1 MSERILL
8 IDDDD
13 SIRKVIGYMLDEAGY
28 TAETAASA
36 EAGLKAFSAQRP
48 DLVLSDI
55 KMPKKDGI
63 QLLGEF
69 KSIDAS
75 VPVIILTAFGTVETA
90 VEAMKRGAADYLT
103 KPISRDELLMTV
115 AKILK
120 MSRLERENESLRDT
134 LNDRFRF
141 ASIVGLS
148 PAMGAVFETL
158 RKVAPT
164 DATVLITGESGTGK
178 ELIAKAIHFNS
189 PRRAQRL
196 VTINCAAIPHELLE
210 SELFGHV
217 RGAFTGAVR
226 DKSGKFEQA
235 NGGTLFLDEIGSM
248 PVTLQAKLL
257 RALQEREIER
267 VGESRPI
274 KFDARVVAASNME
287 LKKMVKEGTFREDL
301 YYRLNVIP
309 ITLPPLRERRED
321 IPLIARHF
329 VQKSCKSN
337 NLQLKTLTQEAVRA
351 IMSYTWPGNIRQL
364 ENAIE
369 HAVAMSGQER
379 EIPANTLPADVMES
393 SGSLLLPTVAI
404 PDEGINFTSVVSQLE
419 RELISRCLEKTGGN
433 KRQAARLLNLSRTT
447 LIDKLH
453 RLNIAA
459 ATEPSEPVAN

>member
-115 AKILK
+115 AKTLK
-120 MSRLERENESLRDT
+120 ISRLERENETLRDT

-267 VGESRPI
+267 VGVE
-274 KFDARVVAASNME
+274 KTTEVDVRVIAATNRALPALSAQG
-287 LKKMVKEGTFREDL
+287 LFREDL
-301 YYRLNVIP
+301 YYRLNVVP
-309 ITLPPLRERRED
+309 VRLPALRERTGD
-321 IPLIARHF
+321 IPVLAKHFIAQF
-329 VQKSCKSN
+329 AG
-337 NLQLKTLTQEAVRA
+337 EAKVSISRGA
-351 IMSYTWPGNIRQL
+351 LDALSRYRWPGNVREL
-364 ENAIE
+364 ENFCERIVLMRAGSSIDE
-369 HAVAMSGQER
+369 AVVERHLAAMAGDAVPATATLR
-379 EIPANTLPADVMES
+379 EIERAAVLDALRS
-393 SGSLLLPTVAI
+393 SGW
-404 PDEGINFTSVVSQLE
+404 NQ
-419 RELISRCLEKTGGN
+419 SR
-433 KRQAARLLNLSRTT
+433 AARRLGVPRHILLYRMKKFE
-447 LIDKLH
+447 I
-453 RLNIAA
+453 RA
-459 ATEPSEPVAN
+459 EE

>member
-63 QLLGEF
+63 HLLGEF

-115 AKILK
+115 AKTLK
-120 MSRLERENESLRDT
+120 ISRLERENETLRDT

-267 VGESRPI
+267 VGGE
-274 KFDARVVAASNME
+274 KTTEVDVRVIAATNRA
-287 LKKMVKEGTFREDL
+287 LPALIAQGLFREDL
-301 YYRLNVIP
+301 YYRLNVVP
-309 ITLPPLRERRED
+309 VRLPALRERTGD
-321 IPLIARHF
+321 IPVLAKHFIAQF
-329 VQKSCKSN
+329 AG
-337 NLQLKTLTQEAVRA
+337 EAKVSISRGA
-351 IMSYTWPGNIRQL
+351 LDALSRYRWPGNVREL
-364 ENAIE
+364 ENFCERIVLMRAGSSIDE
-369 HAVAMSGQER
+369 AVVERHLAAMAGDAVPATATLR
-379 EIPANTLPADVMES
+379 EIERAAVLDALRS
-393 SGSLLLPTVAI
+393 SGW
-404 PDEGINFTSVVSQLE
+404 NQ
-419 RELISRCLEKTGGN
+419 SR
-433 KRQAARLLNLSRTT
+433 AARRLGVPRHILLYRMKKFE
-447 LIDKLH
+447 I
-453 RLNIAA
+453 RA
-459 ATEPSEPVAN
+459 EE